1 MTQPSQ
7 NATRDEGSVLLVT
20 LILMLGLGSLASASL
35 AVMVSQ
41 NRTLVKRHRARQ
53 VELIAE
59 GQLELA
65 KNMVNASSYNVHME
79 NMVLR
84 DALSAPNQIIPN
96 TEVRVEQIGG
106 TMYYKLSTEA
116 TWQGITKSAEAIVRQ
131 TSPASSNNLMVIDHP
146 VGISGAPRGTIH
158 SNRYIDFYFPGGNY
172 VDQVTASDGFNFVAG
187 AKLENTTFSGPVN
200 PNAPSVNPLKDIVFD
215 DLWTKADLL
224 AVTDDYISEVEFK
237 GDLVEIKLFK
247 PAYEEKV
254 KSTRTKTVFSHYETE
269 YYTISKPVYEDYTY
283 TEIETKWKLEYYTEI
298 DQKPVYAWRD
308 ATRTKTRSIYENRTV
323 EYTVDVPVYGTR
335 KVQEEYED
343 YVWISYESV
352 DSASSS
358 GGTVGATGSAPGYW
372 KKMILTREVDEAYIT
387 GFKTERRT
395 RVDKVKIGKETYEE
409 TYSQKYVDHYEDVEV
424 TRSRWVEDGTREV
437 EKTGRRIV
445 AYEDVTKSRK
455 IKKYKTITKTFIKKI
470 KHREEYVRTE
480 TIPVGG
486 TIFLQGDV
494 RKLAGKLD
502 GRISL
507 ITAGEVKITNDL
519 VYVDADG
526 DSRMLNGK
534 DYTKPYVDNPDYNG
548 TSLLAVMAKGDIKYS
563 TKAPSQLEIN
573 ASLISADGS
582 VKFDGIGV
590 SKDGSDVWT
599 EYSDG
604 KDHVLT
610 SLRRLGG
617 IVSYKRPIATYIDEK
632 GMITAGFEFGE
643 SIMDQNLILSN
654 GTNAAPPFMF
664 ESSVPVWIMSTTGL
678 TMGIIY

>member
-146 VGISGAPRGTIH
+146 VG
-158 SNRYIDFYFPGGNY
+158 GNY

-298 DQKPVYAWRD
+298 D
-308 ATRTKTRSIYENRTV
+308 
-323 EYTVDVPVYGTR
+323 
-335 KVQEEYED
+335 
-343 YVWISYESV
+343 
-352 DSASSS
+352 
-358 GGTVGATGSAPGYW
+358 
-372 KKMILTREVDEAYIT
+372 
-387 GFKTERRT
+387 
-395 RVDKVKIGKETYEE
+395 
-409 TYSQKYVDHYEDVEV
+409 
-424 TRSRWVEDGTREV
+424 
-437 EKTGRRIV
+437 
-445 AYEDVTKSRK
+445 
-455 IKKYKTITKTFIKKI
+455 
-470 KHREEYVRTE
+470 
-480 TIPVGG
+480 
-486 TIFLQGDV
+486 
-494 RKLAGKLD
+494 
-502 GRISL
+502 
-507 ITAGEVKITNDL
+507 
-519 VYVDADG
+519 
-526 DSRMLNGK
+526 
-534 DYTKPYVDNPDYNG
+534 
-548 TSLLAVMAKGDIKYS
+548 
-563 TKAPSQLEIN
+563 
-573 ASLISADGS
+573 
-582 VKFDGIGV
+582 
-590 SKDGSDVWT
+590 
-599 EYSDG
+599 
-604 KDHVLT
+604 
-610 SLRRLGG
+610 
-617 IVSYKRPIATYIDEK
+617 
-632 GMITAGFEFGE
+632 
-643 SIMDQNLILSN
+643 
-654 GTNAAPPFMF
+654 
-664 ESSVPVWIMSTTGL
+664 
-678 TMGIIY
+678 